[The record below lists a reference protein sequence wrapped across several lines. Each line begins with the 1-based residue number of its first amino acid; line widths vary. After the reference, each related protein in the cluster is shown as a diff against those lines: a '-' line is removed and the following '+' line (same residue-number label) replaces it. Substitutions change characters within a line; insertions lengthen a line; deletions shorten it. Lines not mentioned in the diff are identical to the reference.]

1 MFGNTSGAL
10 GFGQQQPVGGM
21 NLGASFA
28 QQQPLQGTG
37 NPPFE
42 PTKVHHCTQFFYNMY
57 KPKTSNLIFFK
68 HLFS

>member
-42 PTKVHHCTQFFYNMY
+42 PTKVHHFIRFLQNIYAPLT
-57 KPKTSNLIFFK
+57 
-68 HLFS
+68 

>member
-10 GFGQQQPVGGM
+10 GFGQQQPAGGM

-42 PTKVHHCTQFFYNMY
+42 PTKVHYCTRFF
-57 KPKTSNLIFFK
+57 F
-68 HLFS
+68 

>member
-21 NLGASFA
+21 NLGASFG
-28 QQQPLQGTG
+28 QQPLQGTG

-42 PTKVHHCTQFFYNMY
+42 ATKVHHNTQTLR
-57 KPKTSNLIFFK
+57 KIFTPLK
-68 HLFS
+68 

>member
-10 GFGQQQPVGGM
+10 GFGQQQPAGGM

-42 PTKVHHCTQFFYNMY
+42 PTKVTHYTQSLLNIYV
-57 KPKTSNLIFFK
+57 PLT
-68 HLFS
+68 